1 MVLSH
6 LMPVELAEKM
16 DFAVQVTGAVVVVV
30 VLVVQAR
37 PLQIP
42 VVTVVLDA
50 HHQSPV
56 QVSPTEVAVPVVV
69 ATRVIQVTYLRLV
82 AQAVQVLVE
91 TADHQ
96 LGMPQLPRVHRAEV
110 EMVLRIPVAVA
121 VVVLIATTTTR
132 EIHRVVAVMVERE
145 LLLCVMH
152 CQVFRYLILMQLM
165 T

>member
-1 MVLSH
+1 M
-6 LMPVELAEKM
+6 
-16 DFAVQVTGAVVVVV
+16 
-30 VLVVQAR
+30 
-37 PLQIP
+37 
-42 VVTVVLDA
+42 VLDA

-110 EMVLRIPVAVA
+110 EMVL
-121 VVVLIATTTTR
+121 
-132 EIHRVVAVMVERE
+132 
-145 LLLCVMH
+145 
-152 CQVFRYLILMQLM
+152 
-165 T
+165 

>member
-1 MVLSH
+1 M
-6 LMPVELAEKM
+6 
-16 DFAVQVTGAVVVVV
+16 
-30 VLVVQAR
+30 
-37 PLQIP
+37 
-42 VVTVVLDA
+42 
-50 HHQSPV
+50 
-56 QVSPTEVAVPVVV
+56 PVVV

-145 LLLCVMH
+145 LLLCVMR
-152 CQVFRYLILMQLM
+152 CQVLPLQILMQLM